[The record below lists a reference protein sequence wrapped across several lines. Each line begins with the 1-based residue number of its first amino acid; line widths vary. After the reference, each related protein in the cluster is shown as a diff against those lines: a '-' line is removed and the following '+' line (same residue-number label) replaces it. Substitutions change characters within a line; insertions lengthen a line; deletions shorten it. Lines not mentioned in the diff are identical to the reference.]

1 MKHARSDYDRIQD
14 PENKIPID
22 EPVFL
27 LRAQD
32 QLACM
37 AVMFYAELCR
47 KHQAPSVAAKAKAHA
62 DAMAR
67 WPKKKLPDVPEGA

>member
-14 PENKIPID
+14 PSELIPED

-32 QLACM
+32 KLAWHI
-37 AVMFYAELCR
+37 VKIYAWVAGLAGCSPEL
-47 KHQAPSVAAKAKAHA
+47 VALVRGHAEAMKA
-62 DAMAR
+62 
-67 WPKKKLPDVPEGA
+67 WPKKKLPDL